1 MVYHPIVSKIKE
13 ILESNNYWHEAY
25 EHEEVKT
32 SLEAAKARP
41 GYSLSQGA
49 KAMILRVKNNRSD
62 KRFMML
68 VLPGDLKFSN
78 SKVKQFLQVKDI
90 RFATIEE
97 INKITDGIQIGG
109 VPPFGNLFD
118 LEVIA
123 DKKLFDNKIIIFN
136 AGDRKYSLAIKTE
149 DYIKIVNLI
158 IADIT

>member
-1 MVYHPIVSKIKE
+1 MDYHPIVSKIKN
-13 ILESNNYWHEAY
+13 ILESNNYWHEAF

-90 RFATIEE
+90 RFATAEE
-97 INKITDGIQIGG
+97 INKITEGVQIGG
-109 VPPFGNLFD
+109 VPPFGNLFG
-118 LEVIA
+118 LQVVV
-123 DKKLFDNKIIIFN
+123 DKKLFNNKIIIFN
-136 AGDRKYSLAIKTE
+136 AGDRKYSLAIKAE
-149 DYIKIVNLI
+149 DYKKIVNPA

>member
-1 MVYHPIVSKIKE
+1 
-13 ILESNNYWHEAY
+13 
-25 EHEEVKT
+25 
-32 SLEAAKARP
+32 
-41 GYSLSQGA
+41 
-49 KAMILRVKNNRSD
+49 MILRVKNNESD
-62 KRFMML
+62 KRFAML
-68 VLPGDLKFSN
+68 VLPGDLKFNN
-78 SKVKQFLQVKDI
+78 SKVKKLLQVKDI

>member
-1 MVYHPIVSKIKE
+1 MVYHPIVSKIKN
-13 ILESNNYWHEAY
+13 ILESNNYWHEAF

-68 VLPGDLKFSN
+68 LLPGDLKFSN

-90 RFATIEE
+90 RFATAEE
-97 INKITDGIQIGG
+97 INKITEGVQIGG
-109 VPPFGNLFD
+109 VPPFGNLFG
-118 LEVIA
+118 LQVVV
-123 DKKLFDNKIIIFN
+123 DKKLFNNKIIIFN
-136 AGDRKYSLAIKTE
+136 AGDRKYSLAIKAE
-149 DYIKIVNLI
+149 DYKKIVNPA